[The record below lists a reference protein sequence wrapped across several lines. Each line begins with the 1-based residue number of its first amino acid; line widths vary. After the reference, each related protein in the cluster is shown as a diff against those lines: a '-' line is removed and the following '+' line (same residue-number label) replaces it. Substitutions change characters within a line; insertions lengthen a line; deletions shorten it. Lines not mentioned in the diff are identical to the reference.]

1 MAQEVPITGGP
12 ETAKIRSLWAPALL
26 PFVTFGIYTIVWWYK
41 INREMADLGRK
52 RGTTELGDNPTLS
65 LLAIFPGALI
75 IVPAIMTLIGTYQ
88 RSKRAQQLLGVPESN
103 QLNGWLF
110 AIAYILLSPIAWAYL
125 QDGLNKVWKIDAG
138 MAPAGGL
145 PPANWQQ
152 APQPGAP
159 MQPPAQPGAPMQ
171 QPVPQQPVPP
181 PPAQSPVPGVI
192 PEAPSVQPPPEQPP
206 PPQPGGDQPP
216 PAPMP

>member
-12 ETAKIRSLWAPALL
+12 ETAKIRSPWAPALL

-41 INREMADLGRK
+41 INREMVDLGRK

-88 RSKRAQQLLGVPESN
+88 RAKKAQQLLGVGESN
-103 QLNGWLF
+103 QMNGWLF
-110 AIAYILLSPIAWAYL
+110 AIAYLLLSPVAWAYL
-125 QDGLNKVWKIDAG
+125 QDGLNKVWKIDSG
-138 MAPAGGL
+138 MEPAGGL
-145 PPANWQQ
+145 PAGTWAPQQ
-152 APQPGAP
+152 APG
-159 MQPPAQPGAPMQ
+159 
-171 QPVPQQPVPP
+171 QPVPPQQPMAPP

-192 PEAPSVQPPPEQPP
+192 PEQPTVPPPPPPPPEGGPPQQGGEQPP
-206 PPQPGGDQPP
+206 PP
-216 PAPMP
+216 APTP